1 MNSKIVALLTDFGG
15 KDAYVGVMKAIIL
28 SRDPSIRIVDLT
40 HEIEPQ
46 NLLSASYLLY
56 TAWDYFPSGSVFCA
70 VVDPGVGSERGTLLA
85 EIQGRYLIAPDN
97 GLISLL
103 LRMYPDGLVH
113 SLRIA
118 GLGEPETDAVPSTT
132 EPPPTR
138 PPPSSTFHGRDLF
151 APAAAL
157 CAAGRGEQLRGRR
170 IQPVVLPDVIP
181 EHVTGAVHGQILHID
196 RFGNSICSVHRRDI
210 EMLEANHR
218 RIVVQAG
225 TFHDEALRTTYADVQ
240 VGAALC
246 LVGSSGFLEIA
257 VREGS
262 AAKRYRFSSGQSV
275 TLTGLDH

>member
-46 NLLSASYLLY
+46 DLLSASYLLY

-70 VVDPGVGSERGTLLA
+70 VVDPGVGGKRGTLLA
-85 EIQGRYLIAPDN
+85 EIQDKYLVAPDN

-103 LRMYPDGLVH
+103 LRMYPDCLVH
-113 SLRIA
+113 SLRKA
-118 GLGEPETDAVPSTT
+118 GLGGLGTDAVPSTT
-132 EPPPTR
+132 APPPTR
-138 PPPSSTFHGRDLF
+138 PLRSSTFHGRDLF

-157 CAAGRGEQLRGRR
+157 CAVGCGGQLRGRR
-170 IQPVVLPDVIP
+170 IDPVVLPEVIP
-181 EHVTGAVHGQILHID
+181 EHMAGVVHGQILHID
-196 RFGNSICSVHRRDI
+196 RFGNCITSVHIRDI
-210 EMLEANHR
+210 EMLEEKYG
-218 RIVVQAG
+218 RIAVQAG
-225 TFHDEALRTTYADVQ
+225 GFHDEVLRTTYADVQ

-262 AAKRYRFSSGQSV
+262 AAKHYGFSPGQPV
-275 TLTGLDH
+275 TLTGADH

>member
-1 MNSKIVALLTDFGG
+1 MNSRIVALLTDFGG

-46 NLLSASYLLY
+46 DLLSASYLLY

-85 EIQGRYLIAPDN
+85 DVQGKYLVAPDN

-103 LRMYPDGLVH
+103 LRMYPDGLAH

-118 GLGEPETDAVPSTT
+118 GLTESAAVPSKSD
-132 EPPPTR
+132 PPLTR
-138 PPPSSTFHGRDLF
+138 PLPSSTFHGRDLF

-157 CAAGRGEQLRGRR
+157 CAVGHEDQLRGGR
-170 IQPVVLPDVIP
+170 IQPVVLAEVIP
-181 EHVTGAVHGQILHID
+181 EHVADAIHGHILHID
-196 RFGNSICSVHRRDI
+196 RFGNCITSIHRRDI
-210 EMLEANHR
+210 EMLDNKNR
-218 RIVVQAG
+218 KITVQAG
-225 TFHDEALRTTYADVQ
+225 AFHDDRLRITYADVP

-246 LVGSSGFLEIA
+246 LIGSSGFLEIS
-257 VREGS
+257 VREDS
-262 AAKRYRFSSGQSV
+262 AAKRYGFSAGQPV
-275 TLTGLDH
+275 ILTGADH